1 MKLFFFNIKP
11 STLSVALFL
20 FFLSGCAFQEPK
32 ADAWLKDKDLVLQS
46 LQDVHVRNAQLQE
59 DIDALDYRVI
69 ALERTAA
76 KHETKLVI
84 LESNLHEAKKV
95 KNQRIKDKK
104 NKPKTE
110 KRIVALN
117 KRLDV
122 ISAKLKVPAA
132 PVAAVKVSKAELDE
146 KNAYTAAYLALKS
159 GRYDE
164 ASSGFVEV
172 IKTHPKGEYTDQSY
186 YWLGESLAALKR
198 YKEALESFTIVV
210 NEYPKS
216 SKYASALMRIGY
228 IYQVIQQSDDAR
240 AALNRVIKEFPNS
253 KEAVRAKAQLEI
265 IQPDEGAKQ

>member
-1 MKLFFFNIKP
+1 M
-11 STLSVALFL
+11 SVALFL
-20 FFLSGCAFQEPK
+20 LFLSGCAMQEPK
-32 ADAWLKDKDLVLQS
+32 PDAWLKDKDLVLQS

-59 DIDALDYRVI
+59 DIDALDYRMI
-69 ALERTAA
+69 TLERTAA

-84 LESNLHEAKKV
+84 LESSVDNAKDVRSK
-95 KNQRIKDKK
+95 QQSKK

-110 KRIVALN
+110 KRIVDLN

-122 ISAKLKVPAA
+122 ISAKLKEPAA
-132 PVAAVKVSKAELDE
+132 PVSAVKGSKENVNE

-164 ASSGFVEV
+164 SSSGFVEV
-172 IKTHPKGEYTDQSY
+172 IKAHPQGEYTDQSY

-216 SKYASALMRIGY
+216 SKYVSSLMRIGY
-228 IYQVIQQSDDAR
+228 IYQIIQQPGDAK

-265 IQPDEGAKQ
+265 IQPSDGAKK